1 MFEHFPKTL
10 RVPDWA
16 AKWPKKAQDAI
27 EAAANDD
34 PTPEQLAR
42 DLRDR
47 MAQPDPETFYALEVG
62 ELPGEDAL
70 LSELLRV
77 HVTGGDSRT
86 VLDRLVQT
94 VIDNRTQG
102 ALPCP

>member
-1 MFEHFPKTL
+1 MLEHFPKTL
-10 RVPDWA
+10 HVPDWA
-16 AKWPKKAQDAI
+16 AKWPRQAQDAL
-27 EAAANDD
+27 EAEAPGD
-34 PTPEQLAR
+34 PTQDQLAR
-42 DLRDR
+42 DLRAR

-62 ELPGEDAL
+62 ELPGESEL

-77 HVTGGDSRT
+77 HVTGGDSRA

-102 ALPCP
+102 A